1 MAMGLWQ
8 FINRT
13 GSGLE
18 VSEKNFSHNSPILYD
33 QKDQDTCFDVFLC
46 MMSLLLPDDLVGG
59 GGGGRESYQERTGLL
74 YVDHSRS

>member
-1 MAMGLWQ
+1 MAMGLCQ

-18 VSEKNFSHNSPILYD
+18 VSKKNFSHNSPILYD
-33 QKDQDTCFDVFLC
+33 QKDQDTYFDVFLC

-59 GGGGRESYQERTGLL
+59 GGGRESYQERTGLP